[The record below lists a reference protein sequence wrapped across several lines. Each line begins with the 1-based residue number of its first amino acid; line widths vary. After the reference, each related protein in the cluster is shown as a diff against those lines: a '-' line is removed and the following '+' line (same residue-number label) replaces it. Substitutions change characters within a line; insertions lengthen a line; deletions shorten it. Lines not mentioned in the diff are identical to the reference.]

1 MKQTPQVKINRIWLQ
16 NWMLWWVWSLTLMSW
31 SWLAAVVVVVSQVP
45 YDNNNNNIIIIIIQL
60 WKYVHNLQKYIFM
73 IYTIVHVIYGI
84 KNCINHKNTITVSI
98 TISQIH
104 SLRLRCD
111 QYPLNTAQCFKL
123 SQEKR
128 KFSLSDIKK
137 EHYYYYL
144 IAEHH
149 G

>member
-45 YDNNNNNIIIIIIQL
+45 YDNNNNNIIIIIIIIQL

-84 KNCINHKNTITVSI
+84 KNCINHKNTISVSI

-111 QYPLNTAQCFKL
+111 QYPLHTAQCLKL

-128 KFSLSDIKK
+128 KFSVSDIKK
-137 EHYYYYL
+137 EHYYYY
-144 IAEHH
+144 
-149 G
+149 